1 MTQTLEN
8 NDVDQEMRLPM
19 TEVEKERLKVG
30 ISKETI
36 TVERIWNKRPDGF
49 TIKKPTKTKTGEL
62 VTPEFKRMSC
72 LTDQYVT
79 RTRNVEVAQYVS
91 IKSTLERTLT
101 LQGWTVSQ
109 KSFITGTR
117 SVNEKELHDSLY
129 YFKVPET
136 GIESISSK
144 LSLKYLTNMQIF

>member
-1 MTQTLEN
+1 VTGTYARERVETRWGSVNGKKNVHTICQELGTEFPEIFDLCVTQTLEN

-62 VTPEFKRMSC
+62 VIPEFKRMSC

-79 RTRNVEVAQYVS
+79 RTRNVEVAQYTS
-91 IKSTLERTLT
+91 IKSTTT
-101 LQGWTVSQ
+101 TV
-109 KSFITGTR
+109 
-117 SVNEKELHDSLY
+117 
-129 YFKVPET
+129 
-136 GIESISSK
+136 
-144 LSLKYLTNMQIF
+144 